1 MAKAL
6 AVRVRFPAWSASVRS
21 RHLSI
26 VICRSSDI
34 RCARLRTASTKFVRK
49 RRLGGQSRS
58 STAIEHPKRFGR
70 RGFDSHRARQFRRAV
85 EFGLSVKRETAS
97 AFKPRTIGQPMDSQ
111 LASLSVV
118 PFGMGRCALVIELRS
133 SNARE
138 RLVQTRRC
146 GFESRP
152 ETSKPSLVHPPS
164 AKPFST
170 GRRIGLSFIN
180 AWSPVRVRP
189 PAPDAGVAQW

>member
-21 RHLSI
+21 HHLSI
-26 VICRSSDI
+26 VICRGSDI

-49 RRLGGQSRS
+49 RGLRGQSRS

-118 PFGMGRCALVIELRS
+118 PFGMDRCALVIELGS
-133 SNARE
+133 SNTRE
-138 RLVQTRRC
+138 RLVQTRRY
-146 GFESRP
+146 GFESGP

>member
-49 RRLGGQSRS
+49 RGLRGQSRS

-70 RGFDSHRARQFRRAV
+70 CGFDSHRARQFRRAV

-97 AFKPRTIGQPMDSQ
+97 AFKPRTIGRLMDAH
-111 LASLSVV
+111 LASCPSFLLGWAAVLRLSNWVAQL
-118 PFGMGRCALVIELRS
+118 RQHLVK
-133 SNARE
+133 
-138 RLVQTRRC
+138 TRRC
-146 GFESRP
+146 GFDSRP
-152 ETSKPSLVHPPS
+152 ETSRPPLVHPS
-164 AKPFST
+164 TFST
-170 GRRIGLSFIN
+170 GRRIGLSFITT
-180 AWSPVRVRP
+180 WSPVRIRP
-189 PAPDAGVAQW
+189 PEPNAGVAQW

>member
-49 RRLGGQSRS
+49 RGLRGQARS

-97 AFKPRTIGQPMDSQ
+97 GFEPRAIGQLMVSQ
-111 LASLSVV
+111 LAL
-118 PFGMGRCALVIELRS
+118 C
-133 SNARE
+133 
-138 RLVQTRRC
+138 
-146 GFESRP
+146 
-152 ETSKPSLVHPPS
+152 PSY
-164 AKPFST
+164 FST
-170 GRRIGLSFIN
+170 GRRIGLSLITT
-180 AWSPVRVRP
+180 WSPVRIRP
-189 PAPDAGVAQW
+189 PEQNAGAPQ

>member
-1 MAKAL
+1 VAKAL

-49 RRLGGQSRS
+49 RGLRGQSRS
-58 STAIEHPKRFGR
+58 STAIEHPKKVGR
-70 RGFDSHRARQFRRAV
+70 RGFDSHRARQFRRAA
-85 EFGLSVKRETAS
+85 EFGLSAKRETAS
-97 AFKPRTIGQPMDSQ
+97 AFKPRTIGQPMNS
-111 LASLSVV
+111 
-118 PFGMGRCALVIELRS
+118 
-133 SNARE
+133 
-138 RLVQTRRC
+138 
-146 GFESRP
+146 
-152 ETSKPSLVHPPS
+152 H
-164 AKPFST
+164 
-170 GRRIGLSFIN
+170 LSFSPSFFFLGWAAVLWLSNCVAQMRESVSYKREDAGSIPVQKHRGRLLSILQHFRRVAGLGYRLLS

>member
-1 MAKAL
+1 MIGYPHHKEGVPSVAKAL

-26 VICRSSDI
+26 VICRSSDT

-49 RRLGGQSRS
+49 RGLRGQSRS

-118 PFGMGRCALVIELRS
+118 PFGWAAVLWL
-133 SNARE
+133 SNCVAQMRE
-138 RLVQTRRC
+138 SVSYKR
-146 GFESRP
+146 ED
-152 ETSKPSLVHPPS
+152 
-164 AKPFST
+164 T
-170 GRRIGLSFIN
+170 GS
-180 AWSPVRVRP
+180 SPVQKHRSRLLSILFQQNRFRRV
-189 PAPDAGVAQW
+189 